1 MGWVI
6 AQSLEGSRFGM
17 YLDTL
22 ANFVSSLVVPKRAK
36 TSDSRERPIGSLLY
50 GPGVN
55 ELEAMGEC
63 IALGYSREPPV
74 ATFSGRTQ
82 RQSECRQVLRQRQS
96 GSPPGVG
103 YQYVR
108 PAFTN
113 FENED
118 DDEDDFRDLRD
129 LDLPSLIDRIRDG
142 LDHFH
147 VLQAFTETG
156 LG

>member
-17 YLDTL
+17 YLATL

-50 GPGVN
+50 GPGVKELE

-74 ATFSGRTQ
+74 ATFSGRTE
-82 RQSECRQVLRQRQS
+82 RQSECRQVLRHALKQ
-96 GSPPGVG
+96 
-103 YQYVR
+103 
-108 PAFTN
+108 
-113 FENED
+113 
-118 DDEDDFRDLRD
+118 
-129 LDLPSLIDRIRDG
+129 LPSRR
-142 LDHFH
+142 
-147 VLQAFTETG
+147 
-156 LG
+156 

>member
-17 YLDTL
+17 YLATL

-74 ATFSGRTQ
+74 ATFSGRT
-82 RQSECRQVLRQRQS
+82 ERQS